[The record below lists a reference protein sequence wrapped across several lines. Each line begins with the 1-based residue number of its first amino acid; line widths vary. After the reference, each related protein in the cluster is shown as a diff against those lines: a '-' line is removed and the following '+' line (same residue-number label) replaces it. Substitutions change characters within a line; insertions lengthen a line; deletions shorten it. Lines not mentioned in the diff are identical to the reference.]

1 MSEIF
6 KIDPLRRSV
15 EASLS
20 GESESADFKIE
31 RPDWTL
37 FRSLATLSQ
46 KAGVPARLLR
56 RLALKELVDNAL
68 DACCGS
74 PAARMGVK
82 ISEPSPGV
90 YVIEDLGPGIDGPPP
105 RVARLFSID
114 RPLESS
120 KLFRKPLRGALGNGT
135 RVVAGCLIAS
145 GGGHLIVETNGH
157 RLEIFPKPTGGFDLD
172 AQPSDRTVGTRIEI
186 KFGPD
191 LAADDSALS
200 WAKDAVARG
209 CGDEYAGKSSLH
221 WFDANALY
229 ELLLSSGTRPV
240 RDLISNFDGCTGA
253 KAGEIARE
261 FLSRRCDSLTKNDAT
276 LLLGR
281 AQALTKPPSVKRL
294 GRIGD
299 VFTSDGYAVIEGST
313 FVGDAAIP
321 YVVEAWGWREETAE
335 IKLERPSVNRTCI
348 TGEVNLSA
356 WSGISVRGCG
366 LRNEVTK
373 TKPKKGAAL
382 TFNVTAPYVPITTDG
397 KEPDL
402 SPFAAAI
409 VGALAKVLRQIPN
422 DEPTRAKS
430 IKDAVLENL
439 DAAIAKASG
448 GGRYRFSQR
457 QVLYVLRP
465 IVKEWTGKALEEGTF
480 ASIITAYEDDEGEI
494 HGMIREDRGSLYH
507 PHVGGPEMPIGTL
520 TVETYKRPEWTF
532 NKVVFIEKHGLF
544 EVLKDNLWPEK
555 HDCALMTS
563 RGFSTRAARDLIDK
577 LAEHDE
583 PVTVFCV
590 HDADS
595 AGTMIYQTLVEET
608 RARGARQVEVVN
620 LGLEPWEAQAMGL
633 EVETFARKDRR
644 RPVADYV
651 RARPDGAH
659 WVEWFQSH
667 RYELNAMTSEQFLGW
682 LTEKIAEHDEG
693 KVVPPPSV
701 MQEELHTAVETE
713 IRRLMVESI
722 LADARID
729 ERVDAAMSEIQIPT
743 PSEAFVRDWLVG
755 GSENWRGPLIEAS
768 EEIVGKVD
776 IAEILKSDLFDGPLK
791 QA

>member
-1 MSEIF
+1 
-6 KIDPLRRSV
+6 
-15 EASLS
+15 
-20 GESESADFKIE
+20 
-31 RPDWTL
+31 
-37 FRSLATLSQ
+37 
-46 KAGVPARLLR
+46 
-56 RLALKELVDNAL
+56 
-68 DACCGS
+68 
-74 PAARMGVK
+74 
-82 ISEPSPGV
+82 
-90 YVIEDLGPGIDGPPP
+90 
-105 RVARLFSID
+105 VARLFSID

-145 GGGHLIVETNGH
+145 GGGHLVVETNGH
-157 RLEIFPKPTGGFDLD
+157 RLGISPKPTGGFDLD

-191 LAADDSALS
+191 LEDDNAALS
-200 WAKDAVARG
+200 WAKEAIARG

-221 WFDANALY
+221 WFDANAFY
-229 ELLLSSGTRPV
+229 ELLLSSGARPV

-261 FLSRRCDSLTKNDAT
+261 FLSRRCDSLTKKDA
-276 LLLGR
+276 LLLLAR
-281 AQALTKPPSVKRL
+281 AQVLTKPPSVKRL

-299 VFTSDGYAVIEGST
+299 SFTSDGYAAVEGNAAI
-313 FVGDAAIP
+313 GDATIP

-335 IKLERPSVNRTCI
+335 IKMERPSVNRTVI
-348 TGEVNLSA
+348 TGEVHLLA

-366 LRNEVTK
+366 LRHEVTK
-373 TKPKKGAAL
+373 TKPRKGGAL

-402 SPFAAAI
+402 SPFAGAI

-422 DEPTRAKS
+422 DEPTRAMS

-448 GGRYRFSQR
+448 DGRYRFSQR

-480 ASIITAYEDDEGEI
+480 AAIITAYEDDEGEI
-494 HGMIREDRGSLYH
+494 PGMIREDRGSLYQ

-651 RARPDGAH
+651 SDRDDGAH
-659 WVEWFQSH
+659 WDEWLQSN
-667 RYELNAMTSEQFLGW
+667 RYELNAMTSDQFVGW

-693 KVVPPPSV
+693 KVVPPPNV
-701 MQEELHTAVETE
+701 MRAELHASVKAEV
-713 IRRLMVESI
+713 RRLMIDSI

-729 ERVDAAMSEIQIPT
+729 ERVAAAMSEIQIPT
-743 PSEAFVRDWLVG
+743 PTEAFVRDWLEDS
-755 GSENWRGPLIEAS
+755 SENWRGPLIEAS
-768 EEIVGKVD
+768 EEIIGKVD
-776 IAEILKSDLFDGPLK
+776 IAALLKSSPFDGPSKL
-791 QA
+791 A